1 MTALTAGR
9 DLATVA
15 PRALAPIARPFPAAQ
30 ATAARPP
37 TRGATLF
44 GLAVIAVF
52 VGGFGAWSALAPLS
66 EAAIGPGVIKA
77 EGNRR
82 TVQHLEGGIVRAI
95 LVRDGDRVAAGQVL
109 VRLDDVQTGA
119 QREALEAQRFALLA
133 QDARLAAELAGA
145 AEIAWPADLL
155 ARRDEPRIADLIAG
169 QSALFVSRTSAFV
182 NSQAVLRARAEQ
194 HRAALASAQGQIA
207 SQERQAALIRD
218 EMKGVEELLR
228 LGLER
233 RPRLLALQ
241 RAEASLVGNREDLL
255 GQIARAEAGLAET
268 TAQMRADADARL
280 AEAGR
285 EQRDVRARLIEVEEK
300 LNQARDVAA
309 RRDILAPEDG
319 VVLNLRHFTLGGV
332 IKPGE
337 PVLDLVPAQDRLI
350 AEVLVQPGDID
361 TVHPG
366 LEAELRLTAFKQRL
380 APMLRGTVEFVAAD
394 AVYDE
399 RLRADVYRAHVSIP
413 DSELAQLGGSALTP
427 GMPVEAMILVGE
439 RTFWQYITQPLLDS
453 FARAFREQ

>member
-1 MTALTAGR
+1 MA
-9 DLATVA
+9 ATT
-15 PRALAPIARPFPAAQ
+15 ALAPVSPRVLARPLPRPGAA
-30 ATAARPP
+30 TARPP

-44 GLAVIAVF
+44 GLAVLVLF
-52 VGGFGAWSALAPLS
+52 VGGFGAWSALAPLA
-66 EAAIGPGVIKA
+66 EAALGPGVIKA

-95 LVRDGDRVAAGQVL
+95 LVRDGDRVRAGQVL
-109 VRLDDVQTGA
+109 MRLDDVQSGA
-119 QREALEAQRFALLA
+119 QREALEAQALALMA
-133 QDARLAAELAGA
+133 QDARLSAELDGA
-145 AEIAWPADLL
+145 DGIAWPAALL
-155 ARRDEPRIADLIAG
+155 ARRDEPRVADLIAG
-169 QSALFVSRTSAFV
+169 QTALFVSRRSAFL
-182 NSQAVLRARAEQ
+182 NSQAVLEARAEQ
-194 HRAALASAQGQIA
+194 HRAALGSARGQII
-207 SQERQAALIRD
+207 SQERQVSLIRD

-241 RAEASLVGNREDLL
+241 RAEASLTGSREDLL
-255 GQIARAEAGLAET
+255 GQVARAEAGLAET

-285 EQRDVRARLIEVEEK
+285 EQREVRARLVDVEAK
-300 LNQARDVAA
+300 LDQARDVAA

-319 VVLNLRHFTLGGV
+319 VVLNLRYFTVGGV
-332 IKPGE
+332 VKPGE
-337 PVLDLVPAQDRLI
+337 AVLDIVPAQDRLI
-350 AEVLVQPGDID
+350 AEVLVRPGDID

-366 LEAELRLTAFKQRL
+366 LAAELRFPAFKQRL
-380 APMLRGTVEFVAAD
+380 TPYLLGRVEFVSAD

-399 RLRADVYRAHVSIP
+399 RLRADVYRAHVAIP
-413 DSELAQLGGSALTP
+413 EAELARLGGAALTP

-439 RTFWQYITQPLLDS
+439 RTFWQYMTQPLLDS

>member
-1 MTALTAGR
+1 MTAATA
-9 DLATVA
+9 LAPAA
-15 PRALAPIARPFPAAQ
+15 PRALARPLPRVTVAPS
-30 ATAARPP
+30 RPP

-44 GLAVIAVF
+44 GLAVLVLF
-52 VGGFGAWSALAPLS
+52 VGGFAAWSALAPLA
-66 EAAIGPGVIKA
+66 EAALGPGVIKA

-95 LVRDGDRVAAGQVL
+95 LVRDGDRVRAGQVL
-109 VRLDDVQTGA
+109 IRLDDVQSGA
-119 QREALEAQRFALLA
+119 QREALEAQALALMA
-133 QDARLAAELAGA
+133 QDARLSAELDD
-145 AEIAWPADLL
+145 AEAIAWPAALL
-155 ARRDEPRIADLIAG
+155 ARRDEPRVADLIAG
-169 QSALFVSRTSAFV
+169 QTALFVARRSAFR
-182 NSQAVLRARAEQ
+182 NSQAVLAARAEQ
-194 HRAALASAQGQIA
+194 HRASLASARGQIV
-207 SQERQAALIRD
+207 SQERQTALIRD

-241 RAEASLVGNREDLL
+241 RAEAGLTGNREDLL

-285 EQRDVRARLIEVEEK
+285 EQREVRARLVEVEAK

-337 PVLDLVPAQDRLI
+337 PVLDIVPAQDRLI
-350 AEVLVQPGDID
+350 AEVLVQPADID

-380 APMLRGTVEFVAAD
+380 APYLRGRVEFVSAD

-399 RLRADVYRAHVSIP
+399 RLRADVYRAHVAIP
-413 DSELAQLGGSALTP
+413 EAELAKLGGATLTP

-439 RTFWQYITQPLLDS
+439 RTFWQYISQPLLDS
-453 FARAFREQ
+453 FVRAFREQ

>member
-1 MTALTAGR
+1 MTAATA
-9 DLATVA
+9 LAPAA
-15 PRALAPIARPFPAAQ
+15 PRALARPLPRVTVAPS
-30 ATAARPP
+30 RPP

-44 GLAVIAVF
+44 GLAVFVLF
-52 VGGFGAWSALAPLS
+52 VGGFGAWSALAPLA
-66 EAAIGPGVIKA
+66 EAALGPGVIKA

-95 LVRDGDRVAAGQVL
+95 LVRDGDRVRAGQVL
-109 VRLDDVQTGA
+109 MRLDDVQSGA
-119 QREALEAQRFALLA
+119 QREALEAQALALMA
-133 QDARLAAELAGA
+133 QDARLSAELDDADA
-145 AEIAWPADLL
+145 IAWPAALL
-155 ARRDEPRIADLIAG
+155 ARRDEPRVADLIAG
-169 QSALFVSRTSAFV
+169 QTALFVSRRSAFR
-182 NSQAVLRARAEQ
+182 NSQAVLEARAEQ
-194 HRAALASAQGQIA
+194 HRASLASARGQLV
-207 SQERQAALIRD
+207 SQERQTALIRD

-241 RAEASLVGNREDLL
+241 RAEASLTGNREDLL

-285 EQRDVRARLIEVEEK
+285 EQREVRARLVEVEEK

-319 VVLNLRHFTLGGV
+319 VVLNLRHFTVGGV
-332 IKPGE
+332 VKPGE
-337 PVLDLVPAQDRLI
+337 AVLDIVPAQDRLI

-380 APMLRGTVEFVAAD
+380 APYLRGRVEFVSAD

-399 RLRADVYRAHVSIP
+399 RLRADVYRAHVAIP
-413 DSELAQLGGSALTP
+413 EQELAKLGGAALTP

>member
-1 MTALTAGR
+1 MTAATA
-9 DLATVA
+9 LAPAAPRQLARPLQRVTVA
-15 PRALAPIARPFPAAQ
+15 PS
-30 ATAARPP
+30 RPP

-44 GLAVIAVF
+44 GLAVLALF

-66 EAAIGPGVIKA
+66 EAALGPGVIKA

-95 LVRDGDRVAAGQVL
+95 LVRDGDRVRAGQVL
-109 VRLDDVQTGA
+109 MRLDDVQSGA
-119 QREALEAQRFALLA
+119 QREALEAQALALMA
-133 QDARLAAELAGA
+133 QDARLSAELDDADA
-145 AEIAWPADLL
+145 IAWPAALL
-155 ARRDEPRIADLIAG
+155 ARRDEPRVADLIAG
-169 QSALFVSRTSAFV
+169 QTALFVSRRSAFL
-182 NSQAVLRARAEQ
+182 NSQAVLEARAEQ
-194 HRAALASAQGQIA
+194 YRASLASARGQIV
-207 SQERQAALIRD
+207 SQERQTALIRD

-241 RAEASLVGNREDLL
+241 RAEASLTGNREDLL

-285 EQRDVRARLIEVEEK
+285 EQRDVRARLVEVEEK

-319 VVLNLRHFTLGGV
+319 VVLNLRHFTVGGV
-332 IKPGE
+332 VKPGE
-337 PVLDLVPAQDRLI
+337 AVLDIVPAQDRLI

-361 TVHPG
+361 AVHPG

-380 APMLRGTVEFVAAD
+380 APYLRGRVEFVSAD

-399 RLRADVYRAHVSIP
+399 RLRADVYRAHVAIP
-413 DSELAQLGGSALTP
+413 EQELAKLGGAALTP

-439 RTFWQYITQPLLDS
+439 RTFWQYMTQPLLDS

>member
-1 MTALTAGR
+1 MTAATA
-9 DLATVA
+9 LAPAAPRQLARPLPRVTVA
-15 PRALAPIARPFPAAQ
+15 PS
-30 ATAARPP
+30 RPP

-44 GLAVIAVF
+44 GLAVLALF

-66 EAAIGPGVIKA
+66 EAALGPGVIKA

-95 LVRDGDRVAAGQVL
+95 LVRDGDRVRAGQVL
-109 VRLDDVQTGA
+109 MRLDDVQSGA
-119 QREALEAQRFALLA
+119 QREALEAQALALMA
-133 QDARLAAELAGA
+133 QDARLSAELDDADA
-145 AEIAWPADLL
+145 IAWPAALL
-155 ARRDEPRIADLIAG
+155 ARRDEPRVADLIAG
-169 QSALFVSRTSAFV
+169 QTALFVSRRSAFL
-182 NSQAVLRARAEQ
+182 NSQAVLEARAEQ
-194 HRAALASAQGQIA
+194 HRASLASARGQIV
-207 SQERQAALIRD
+207 SQERQTALIRD

-241 RAEASLVGNREDLL
+241 RAEASLTGNREDLL

-285 EQRDVRARLIEVEEK
+285 EQRDVRARLVEVEEK

-319 VVLNLRHFTLGGV
+319 VVLNLRHFTVGGV
-332 IKPGE
+332 VKPGE
-337 PVLDLVPAQDRLI
+337 AVLDIVPAQDRLI

-380 APMLRGTVEFVAAD
+380 APYLRGRVEFVSAD

-399 RLRADVYRAHVSIP
+399 RLRADVYRAHVAIP
-413 DSELAQLGGSALTP
+413 EQELAKLGGAALTP
-427 GMPVEAMILVGE
+427 GMPLEAMILVGE
-439 RTFWQYITQPLLDS
+439 RTFWQYMTQPLLDS